1 VQLAAPATSERGAIL
16 KHEIQKRLLDCSE
29 DILLNL
35 AAKCEGYDAYDLEI
49 LVDRAVH
56 AAIGRHLPLE
66 SNISKYN
73 LVKEDFTRAMHDFVP
88 VAMRDITKS
97 ASEGGRLGWEDVGGV
112 TDIKNAIKEVYD
124 YAYCHI

>member
-1 VQLAAPATSERGAIL
+1 VLS
-16 KHEIQKRLLDCSE
+16 
-29 DILLNL
+29 LNSL
-35 AAKCEGYDAYDLEI
+35 FFFFFFQEI